1 MAKRLVKQYKNLSAM
16 VALILLVSI
25 STGLVSVAVAKPYF
39 NITQNMNLS
48 QVLGRSDLNSSNLT
62 NATTLQQPVHL
73 VHGIYGDSAQYPEH
87 MAHSIDGTV
96 PNTTLQQANWM
107 GSDSGLPSSGSQVS
121 LSPGSQAQWA
131 DDILQ
136 ELGLGSQGT
145 QSPSQSP
152 GSQGS
157 QLPAFLQ

>member
-1 MAKRLVKQYKNLSAM
+1 MAKIGKHNKNLSAM

-25 STGLVSVAVAKPYF
+25 GTGLVGVVIAKPYF
-39 NITQNMNLS
+39 NITQGMNLS

-62 NATTLQQPVHL
+62 NATIPQQPVHL
-73 VHGIYGDSAQYPEH
+73 VHGIYGDSDQYPEH
-87 MAHSIDGTV
+87 PAHAIDGTV

-107 GSDSGLPSSGSQVS
+107 GSDRGLPSSGSQVS
-121 LSPGSQAQWA
+121 LSPGSKAQWA
-131 DDILQ
+131 NDILQ

>member
-1 MAKRLVKQYKNLSAM
+1 MAKIGKHNKNLSAM

-25 STGLVSVAVAKPYF
+25 GTGMVGVVIAKPYF
-39 NITQNMNLS
+39 NITQGMNLS

-62 NATTLQQPVHL
+62 NATTPQQPVHL
-73 VHGIYGDSAQYPEH
+73 VHGIYGDSDQYPEH
-87 MAHSIDGTV
+87 PAHTIDGTV

-131 DDILQ
+131 NDILQ

-145 QSPSQSP
+145 HPPSQSP

>member
-1 MAKRLVKQYKNLSAM
+1 M
-16 VALILLVSI
+16 VGVVI
-25 STGLVSVAVAKPYF
+25 AKPYF
-39 NITQNMNLS
+39 NITQGMNLS

-62 NATTLQQPVHL
+62 NATTPQQPVHL
-73 VHGIYGDSAQYPEH
+73 VHGIYGDSDHYPEH
-87 MAHSIDGTV
+87 PAHTIDGAV

-131 DDILQ
+131 NDILQ
-136 ELGLGSQGT
+136 ELGSGAQVS
-145 QSPSQSP
+145 QSPSQSL

>member
-25 STGLVSVAVAKPYF
+25 GTGLVGVVIAKPYF
-39 NITQNMNLS
+39 NITQGMNLS

-62 NATTLQQPVHL
+62 NATTPQQPVHL

-107 GSDSGLPSSGSQVS
+107 GSDSGLPSTGSLVS
-121 LSPGSQAQWA
+121 PSPGSQAWA
-131 DDILQ
+131 NDILQ
-136 ELGLGSQGT
+136 ELGLGPQGT